1 MENDFEPLVSII
13 ILNYNG
19 GKLLVDCVE
28 SIYNSDYK
36 NFEVI
41 IVDNFS
47 KDESHKECKKKFNQV
62 ILINNL
68 ENLGYCEGNNVGIR
82 RARGDFLVIL
92 NPDKLVEGISCGIQQ
107 EWRRTL
113 PTKDFSYYT
122 EKYVIQYG

>member
-1 MENDFEPLVSII
+1 MENDFEPLISII

-47 KDESHKECKKKFNQV
+47 KDESHKECKKKFDQV
-62 ILINNL
+62 ILISNL
-68 ENLGYCEGNNVGIR
+68 ENLGYCEG
-82 RARGDFLVIL
+82 
-92 NPDKLVEGISCGIQQ
+92 K
-107 EWRRTL
+107 
-113 PTKDFSYYT
+113 
-122 EKYVIQYG
+122 